1 MSKASILLQNFPEMV
16 ARRLGF
22 PPPLIRVNLGGY
34 EVIARKG
41 LLRSEAD
48 KDDGWLAAL
57 IMDSCVFFDLGC
69 NVGEFSLLA
78 ALSRPDRVV
87 VAWDANPAA
96 LAQCAENLFLNGIS
110 HRARF
115 ILGFASSQDDET
127 KEFYT
132 FGTDQAGSRYSG
144 HARTASSRGCVSRVA
159 TRTIDRIVSEL
170 KLTPDLVKIDIEGAE
185 SDALEG
191 AKGLAK
197 GSRPPRFIVE
207 LHSPPELPMREN
219 CARVLAW
226 CQASDYSAYYLKEH
240 QRLLSPDPVAH
251 RGRCHVLLLPRNAE
265 YPAYLKKISQNSPI
279 EKGLSAFRS
288 HEPEARTKVGVSS

>member
-1 MSKASILLQNFPEMV
+1 MK
-16 ARRLGF
+16 RRLGF
-22 PPPLIRVNLGGY
+22 PPPLIRLTLGGY

-78 ALSRPDRVV
+78 ALSRADRVV
-87 VAWDANPAA
+87 VCWDANPAA

-127 KEFYT
+127 KDFYT

-170 KLTPDLVKIDIEGAE
+170 KLTPDLVKIDVEGAE
-185 SDALEG
+185 SETLEG
-191 AKGLAK
+191 ALALAK
-197 GSRPPRFIVE
+197 LPSPPRFLVE
-207 LHSPPELPMREN
+207 MHAPPELPMVEN
-219 CARVLAW
+219 CVRVLAW
-226 CQASDYSAYYLKEH
+226 CDKTGYAAYYLKEH
-240 QRLLSPDPVAH
+240 KRLFSPDAVAH
-251 RGRCHVLLLPRNAE
+251 RGRCHLLLLPRQVE
-265 YPAYLKKISQNSPI
+265 YPAYLKEISQNSPI
-279 EKGLSAFRS
+279 EKGLSTFRS
-288 HEPEARTKVGVSS
+288 HQPETRTKVGLAS